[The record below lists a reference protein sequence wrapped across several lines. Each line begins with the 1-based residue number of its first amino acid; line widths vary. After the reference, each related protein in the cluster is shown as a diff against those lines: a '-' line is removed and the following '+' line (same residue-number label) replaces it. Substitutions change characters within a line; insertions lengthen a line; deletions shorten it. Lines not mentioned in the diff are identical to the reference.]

1 MSFIWPLMLLFLLLL
16 PLPVFFYMRQQA
28 RRRKV
33 LANYSGLGFMQ
44 AAGSVS
50 GLRRHIPFLLFMLA
64 LIVMTIALARPQA
77 VVSLPRVE
85 GKVIL
90 AFDVSGSMA
99 ADDLQP
105 TRMEAAKVA
114 ARAFIENQ
122 PDNILIGVV
131 AFSNSGLAIQPPTAD
146 QDALFAAI
154 DRLSPQLGTSLGQ
167 GILTSLT
174 AIESDGSPDTLS
186 FSNLTPVPTAT
197 PAPVPQGTFAPAAIV
212 LLTDGENT
220 DGRPDPLAVSLLAAE
235 RGVRIYTVGIGSPQ
249 GAILNVEGFS
259 VHTRLDE
266 LMLQQISQITQGE
279 YYNAQT
285 EEDLSDIYA
294 NLDTQLIIKPEEM
307 EVTSLFAGASVLLL
321 LIGGALSL
329 LWFGRVP

>member
-16 PLPVFFYMRQQA
+16 PVPVFFYLQQRA
-28 RRRKV
+28 RRRRV
-33 LANYSGLGFMQ
+33 LANYSGLGLMQ
-44 AAGSVS
+44 AAGGVT
-50 GLRRHIPFLLFMLA
+50 GVRRHIPFLFFMLA
-64 LIVMTIALARPQA
+64 LVIMTVALARPQA

-167 GILTSLT
+167 GMLTSLAT
-174 AIESDGSPDTLS
+174 IESDGEPDQLS
-186 FSNLTPVPTAT
+186 FSNLTPVPTDT
-197 PAPVPQGTFAPAAIV
+197 PAPMPDGTFAPAAIV
-212 LLTDGENT
+212 MLTDGENT
-220 DGRPDPLAVSLLAAE
+220 DERPDPLAVALLAAE

-249 GAILNVEGFS
+249 GAILEVEGFS
-259 VHTRLDE
+259 VHTQLNE
-266 LMLQQISQITQGE
+266 LLLQQISQITEGA

-294 NLDTQLIIKPEEM
+294 NLDTQLTIKPEEM
-307 EVTSLFAGASVLLL
+307 EVTSLFAGTSVLLL
-321 LIGGALSL
+321 LVGGVLSL
-329 LWFGRVP
+329 VWFGRVP

>member
-16 PLPVFFYMRQQA
+16 PLPVFFYMQQQA

-33 LANYSGLGFMQ
+33 LANYRGLGFMQ
-44 AAGSVS
+44 AAGGVS
-50 GLRRHIPFLLFMLA
+50 GFRRHIPFLLFMLA

-174 AIESDGSPDTLS
+174 AIESDGSPDQLS

-197 PAPVPQGTFAPAAIV
+197 PEPVPQGTFAPAAIV

-266 LMLQQISQITQGE
+266 LMLQQISQITQGA

-307 EVTSLFAGASVLLL
+307 EVTSLFAGTSVLLL